1 MVKITVEQF
10 SEEALRKL
18 YLGLLHK
25 EDWDD
30 ECNECKMPILL
41 HVDSDGKQ
49 SLDAC
54 PGRKDEATPAAQ
66 NKADAEIWNSWRTFK
81 SKMRPVTEWHSQEIE
96 RTKQTSDL
104 LAGIPSITN
113 VITNVITFGNNE
125 RPSKLVK
132 PTKVPSWG
140 TGMEYKAYKKSI
152 EVWDQNNKDMP
163 QPARYQEV
171 IESIKQNKDIEDLAR
186 YAGEHIVGTLD
197 TAERQNIKEI
207 LKLLDIKF
215 GRTRLEELESLME
228 QWISF
233 NFNEHESE
241 EEYLFAQEKII
252 TKQNETKVTLAEW
265 NIIWMMQGAKQ
276 RKGIEMYQLQQL
288 RSVLK

>member
-1 MVKITVEQF
+1 MVKIAVEQF

-25 EDWDD
+25 DEWDD
-30 ECNECKMPILL
+30 ECSECKMPALL

-81 SKMRPVTEWHSQEIE
+81 SKMRPVTKWHSQEIE

-104 LAGIPSITN
+104 LAGIQSITNAITN
-113 VITNVITFGNNE
+113 VITTGNNE

-152 EVWDQNNKDMP
+152 EVWEQNNQDMP
-163 QPARYQEV
+163 EPARYQEV
-171 IESIKQNKDIEDLAR
+171 IESMKQNKSIEDLAR
-186 YAGEHIVGTLD
+186 YTGEHIVGRLD
-197 TAERQNIKEI
+197 TVEKQTIKEI
-207 LKLLDIKF
+207 LKQLDIK
-215 GRTRLEELESLME
+215 
-228 QWISF
+228 
-233 NFNEHESE
+233 
-241 EEYLFAQEKII
+241 
-252 TKQNETKVTLAEW
+252 
-265 NIIWMMQGAKQ
+265 
-276 RKGIEMYQLQQL
+276 
-288 RSVLK
+288 

>member
-1 MVKITVEQF
+1 MKITVEHF

-25 EDWDD
+25 DDWDE
-30 ECNECKMPILL
+30 ECNGCKMPTLL

-49 SLDAC
+49 SLEAC
-54 PGRKDEATPAAQ
+54 PGRKEETAPAAQ
-66 NKADAEIWNSWRTFK
+66 NKADAETWNSWRKFK
-81 SKMRPVTEWHSQEIE
+81 SKMRPVIKWYDQETEK
-96 RTKQTSDL
+96 TKQTSDL
-104 LAGIPSITN
+104 LAGIKSITD
-113 VITNVITFGNNE
+113 VITNVMTTGNNE
-125 RPSKLVK
+125 RPSKLIK

-163 QPARYQEV
+163 EPARYQEV
-171 IESIKQNKDIEDLAR
+171 IESMKQNKSIEDLAK
-186 YAGEHIVGTLD
+186 YTGEHIVEKLD
-197 TAERQNIKEI
+197 TVEKQTIKEI
-207 LKLLDIKF
+207 LKQLDVKY

-241 EEYLFAQEKII
+241 EEYLFAQERII
-252 TKQNETKVTLAEW
+252 TKQNEMKVTLAEW
-265 NIIWMMQGAKQ
+265 NTIWMMHGAKQ
-276 RKGIEMYQLQQL
+276 RKGIETY
-288 RSVLK
+288 